1 MVFESLLLIDKGR
14 DNLFND
20 EFRIYIEN
28 CFDNIIEFY
37 REDNKIFLV
46 LELKQEYSDYEF
58 EDIISKFPYDEFEN
72 IGVISYPKDD
82 EYYPTFIMEMDNDIR
97 ENIQFKIDNLMDLS
111 MKKIVKIYCNKV

>member
-1 MVFESLLLIDKGR
+1 MVFEILLLIDKGR

-97 ENIQFKIDNLMDLS
+97 ENIQFKIDNLMDLF

>member
-28 CFDNIIEFY
+28 CFDNI
-37 REDNKIFLV
+37 
-46 LELKQEYSDYEF
+46 
-58 EDIISKFPYDEFEN
+58 
-72 IGVISYPKDD
+72 
-82 EYYPTFIMEMDNDIR
+82 
-97 ENIQFKIDNLMDLS
+97 MDLF

>member
-97 ENIQFKIDNLMDLS
+97 ENIQFKIDNLMDLF

>member
-82 EYYPTFIMEMDNDIR
+82 EYYPTFIMEMDNDVR
-97 ENIQFKIDNLMDLS
+97 ENIQFKIDNLMDLF

>member
-72 IGVISYPKDD
+72 IGVISYTKDD

-97 ENIQFKIDNLMDLS
+97 ENFQFKIDNLMDLF